1 MFMSNLE
8 LPHDISEDN
17 SVSEIAR
24 SPRSPLNPRISVP
37 DIGQGWGKFDE
48 VELAAIR
55 SRSDLVRLIQAK
67 YGLNKLQAETN
78 VDVWE
83 SGRRF

>member
-1 MFMSNLE
+1 M
-8 LPHDISEDN
+8 
-17 SVSEIAR
+17 EIAR
-24 SPRSPLNPRISVP
+24 SPENGLNQRIAVR
-37 DIGQGWGKFDE
+37 DIGQRWGKFDE
-48 VELAAIR
+48 VELAAIK

-67 YGLNKLQAETN
+67 YGLSKLQAETN

>member
-1 MFMSNLE
+1 MNQ
-8 LPHDISEDN
+8 
-17 SVSEIAR
+17 
-24 SPRSPLNPRISVP
+24 RIGVR
-37 DIGQGWGKFDE
+37 DIGQRWGRFDE
-48 VELAAIR
+48 VDLAAIK

-67 YGLNKLQAETN
+67 YGLDKLQAETN

>member
-1 MFMSNLE
+1 M
-8 LPHDISEDN
+8 
-17 SVSEIAR
+17 EIAG
-24 SPRSPLNPRISVP
+24 SPENALNQRIGVC
-37 DIGQGWGKFDE
+37 DIGRRWGKLDQ
-48 VELAAIR
+48 VELSAIK

-67 YGLNKLQAETN
+67 YVLNKLQAETN

>member
-1 MFMSNLE
+1 MR
-8 LPHDISEDN
+8 EDN
-17 SVSEIAR
+17 SVMQIAR
-24 SPRSPLNPRISVP
+24 SPENALDQSIGVR
-37 DIGQGWGKFDE
+37 DIGQRWGRFDK
-48 VELAAIR
+48 VELAAIK

-78 VDVWE
+78 VDVGK

>member
-1 MFMSNLE
+1 MQ
-8 LPHDISEDN
+8 
-17 SVSEIAR
+17 VAR
-24 SPRSPLNPRISVP
+24 SPETALNQNIDVR
-37 DIGQGWGKFDE
+37 DIGQRWGRFDE
-48 VELAAIR
+48 VELAAIK

>member
-1 MFMSNLE
+1 MR
-8 LPHDISEDN
+8 
-17 SVSEIAR
+17 IAR
-24 SPRSPLNPRISVP
+24 SPENALDQSIGVR
-37 DIGQGWGKFDE
+37 DIGQRWGKFDE
-48 VELAAIR
+48 VELAAIK

>member
-1 MFMSNLE
+1 MQ
-8 LPHDISEDN
+8 
-17 SVSEIAR
+17 IAR
-24 SPRSPLNPRISVP
+24 SPENALNQRIGVR
-37 DIGQGWGKFDE
+37 DIGQRWGKFDE
-48 VELAAIR
+48 VELSAIK

>member
-1 MFMSNLE
+1 MQ
-8 LPHDISEDN
+8 
-17 SVSEIAR
+17 IAR
-24 SPRSPLNPRISVP
+24 SPENALNQRIGVR
-37 DIGQGWGKFDE
+37 DIGQRWGKFDE
-48 VELAAIR
+48 VELAAIK
-55 SRSDLVRLIQAK
+55 SRSDLVRLNQAK

>member
-1 MFMSNLE
+1 M
-8 LPHDISEDN
+8 
-17 SVSEIAR
+17 EIAR
-24 SPRSPLNPRISVP
+24 SPENALNQSIGVR
-37 DIGQGWGKFDE
+37 DIGQRWGKFDE
-48 VELAAIR
+48 IELAAIK

>member
-1 MFMSNLE
+1 MT
-8 LPHDISEDN
+8 
-17 SVSEIAR
+17 EIAR
-24 SPRSPLNPRISVP
+24 SPEGALNQRIGVR
-37 DIGQGWGKFDE
+37 DIGQRWGRFDE
-48 VELAAIR
+48 VELAAIK

-83 SGRRF
+83 SGRRS

>member
-1 MFMSNLE
+1 M
-8 LPHDISEDN
+8 
-17 SVSEIAR
+17 EIAR
-24 SPRSPLNPRISVP
+24 SPESALNQRIGVR
-37 DIGQGWGKFDE
+37 DIGQRWGKFDE
-48 VELAAIR
+48 VELAAIK

-83 SGRRF
+83 SGRRS

>member
-1 MFMSNLE
+1 MG
-8 LPHDISEDN
+8 
-17 SVSEIAR
+17 IAR
-24 SPRSPLNPRISVP
+24 SPESALNQRIGVR
-37 DIGQGWGKFDE
+37 DIGQRWGKLDE
-48 VELAAIR
+48 VELAAIK

>member
-1 MFMSNLE
+1 M
-8 LPHDISEDN
+8 SEDN
-17 SVSEIAR
+17 SVMQIAR
-24 SPRSPLNPRISVP
+24 SPENALNQRIGVR
-37 DIGQGWGKFDE
+37 DIGQRWGKFDE
-48 VELAAIR
+48 VELAAIK

>member
-1 MFMSNLE
+1 MQ
-8 LPHDISEDN
+8 
-17 SVSEIAR
+17 IAR
-24 SPRSPLNPRISVP
+24 SPENALDQSIGVR
-37 DIGQGWGKFDE
+37 DIGQRWGKFDE
-48 VELAAIR
+48 VELAAIK

>member
-1 MFMSNLE
+1 MNQ
-8 LPHDISEDN
+8 
-17 SVSEIAR
+17 
-24 SPRSPLNPRISVP
+24 RIGVR
-37 DIGQGWGKFDE
+37 DIGQRWGRFDE
-48 VELAAIR
+48 VELAAIK

-83 SGRRF
+83 SGRRS

>member
-1 MFMSNLE
+1 M
-8 LPHDISEDN
+8 
-17 SVSEIAR
+17 EIAR
-24 SPRSPLNPRISVP
+24 SPESALNQRIGVR
-37 DIGQGWGKFDE
+37 DIGQRWGKFDE
-48 VELAAIR
+48 VELAAIK

-83 SGRRF
+83 GGRRF

>member
-1 MFMSNLE
+1 MQ
-8 LPHDISEDN
+8 
-17 SVSEIAR
+17 IAR
-24 SPRSPLNPRISVP
+24 SPENALNQRIGVR
-37 DIGQGWGKFDE
+37 DIGQRWGKFDE
-48 VELAAIR
+48 VELAAIK